1 MSILLDETACEL
13 FKVHSSVT
21 AYKMLELKKLVFA
34 PIRVMNSFKV
44 MTEFVELLDA
54 MVSLLPYI
62 IRQSSTVEDDIKTLQ
77 KL

>member
-1 MSILLDETACEL
+1 MFILLDETACEL

-21 AYKMLELKKLVFA
+21 AYKMLEL
-34 PIRVMNSFKV
+34 MNSFKV

-62 IRQSSTVEDDIKTLQ
+62 IRQSSRVEDDIKTLQ